1 MFRKMVN
8 HEVLRD
14 GAYGLSSLS
23 EKTIESNHSVADV
36 ITKAALSTR
45 LFREPEC
52 WSGQGSNPQP
62 PATWCDTQPTELT
75 GRRWLERERL
85 QNAQILITPVQSVQ

>member
-1 MFRKMVN
+1 MYPPTTPGTPCRTPFEQCMGSFMFRKMVN

-45 LFREPEC
+45 LFKEPEC

-62 PATWCDTQPTELT
+62 PAP
-75 GRRWLERERL
+75 
-85 QNAQILITPVQSVQ
+85 

>member
-1 MFRKMVN
+1 MFLRIVN

-14 GAYGLSSLS
+14 GAYGLSFLS

-45 LFREPEC
+45 LFKELEC
-52 WSGQGSNPQP
+52 WPGQGSNQQP
-62 PATWCDTQPTELT
+62 PAPWYDTQPTELT
-75 GRRWLERERL
+75 GRR
-85 QNAQILITPVQSVQ
+85 